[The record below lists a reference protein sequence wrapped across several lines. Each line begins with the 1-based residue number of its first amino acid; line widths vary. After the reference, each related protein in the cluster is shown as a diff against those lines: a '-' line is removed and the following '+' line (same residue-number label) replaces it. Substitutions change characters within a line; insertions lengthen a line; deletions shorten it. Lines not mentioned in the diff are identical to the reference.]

1 MHSSDNV
8 VPLHQAQFSAKSPPT
23 KPKNADVRPREYL
36 TEHEVDALIHMA
48 RKGRHGHRDAT
59 LILIM
64 YRHGLRVSETVSL
77 KWSDIE
83 FKSGVLSVRRAK
95 KGQDGVHPM
104 TGQEIRALRRLQRTS
119 GTAYIFTS
127 ERRTP
132 MTTRNV
138 RQIVQRVRK
147 SLPFPVHPHMLRHGC
162 GYKLINDGVDVR
174 TVQQYLGYAS
184 INSTV
189 IYTKL
194 DSRRFDGLWR
204 D

>member
-8 VPLHQAQFSAKSPPT
+8 ISLRQTQFSAKSPPT

-36 TEHEVDALIHMA
+36 TEHEVDTLIHIA

-59 LILIM
+59 LILLM
-64 YRHGLRVSETVSL
+64 YRHGLRVSEAVEL
-77 KWSDIE
+77 KWTDIE
-83 FKSGVLSVRRAK
+83 FKTGVLSVRRAK
-95 KGQDGVHPM
+95 KGQDGVHPVS
-104 TGQEIRALRRLQRTS
+104 GQEIRALRRLQRTS
-119 GTAYIFTS
+119 GTPYIFTS
-127 ERRTP
+127 ERGTP

-138 RQIVQRVRK
+138 RQIVGRAGRAM
-147 SLPFPVHPHMLRHGC
+147 PFPIHPHMLRHGC

-174 TVQQYLGYAS
+174 TVQQYLGHAS